1 MAFNLSSTVAEEE
14 TMAWI
19 DAWFLEIWT
28 NASSA
33 SLSANVADPFTF
45 HLPGGRRQ
53 QISHDSY
60 LTYLQLWRQKFKS
73 LTFSIADVISQ
84 PPLTVVRYRCQAQ
97 YQGGWLSIPGK
108 KQVIQM
114 TGMIQ
119 FRHEEGQISECWLE
133 DSSFDLYQQ
142 LTGYLK

>member
-1 MAFNLSSTVAEEE
+1 MVFNLSSTVAEEE

-33 SLSANVADPFTF
+33 SLSANVTDPFIF

-53 QISHDSY
+53 QISHESY

-97 YQGGWLSIPGK
+97 YQGAGS
-108 KQVIQM
+108 V
-114 TGMIQ
+114 
-119 FRHEEGQISECWLE
+119 FRGRSK
-133 DSSFDLYQQ
+133 SF
-142 LTGYLK
+142 K

>member
-1 MAFNLSSTVAEEE
+1 MTTREWV
-14 TMAWI
+14 
-19 DAWFLEIWT
+19 DAWFQEIWA
-28 NASSA
+28 NADSD
-33 SLSANVADPFTF
+33 SLTRFVSDPFTF
-45 HLPGGRRQ
+45 HLSGGRKHQ
-53 QISHDSY
+53 VTHESY
-60 LTYLQLWRQKFKS
+60 LSYLQLWRQKFKS
-73 LTFSIADVISQ
+73 VVFSISDIVCQ

-97 YQGGWLSIPGK
+97 YQGGWLNIPGK

-119 FRHEEGQISECWLE
+119 FRQEAGFITECWLE